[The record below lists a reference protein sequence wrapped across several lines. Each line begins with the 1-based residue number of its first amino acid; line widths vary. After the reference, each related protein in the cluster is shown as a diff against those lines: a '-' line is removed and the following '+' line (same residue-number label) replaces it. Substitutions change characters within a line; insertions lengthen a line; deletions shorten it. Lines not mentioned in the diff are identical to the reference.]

1 MITGLKLQNIS
12 VCYGERKILK
22 ELNLE
27 IPKGEF
33 CGLLGLNGSGKT
45 TLLHAAC
52 GFLPM
57 QGDCYVDEENCK
69 NLNERQRARKIAFI
83 PQNCSLTGGRAALEV
98 VLMGH
103 NPWLH
108 ILESP
113 SVEQKNQALE
123 IMEKLGCLHLADKDF
138 GELSQGQKQMV
149 ILARCI
155 VQNAP
160 VMLMDEPDSALD
172 FLNKHIVLE
181 KIRNVV
187 RDGNKAGLITMHD
200 PNFAMEYCD
209 RLFLLKD
216 GEIVTQIHMKKDSE
230 EKIKESLSMIYGKIE
245 LLKNGKE
252 YLMGKKQN
260 V

>member
-1 MITGLKLQNIS
+1 MMTGLKLQNIS
-12 VCYGERKILK
+12 VSYGDHRILK
-22 ELNLE
+22 ELSME
-27 IPKGEF
+27 VPRGEF

-57 QGDCYVDEENCK
+57 DGECYVDGENCK
-69 NLNERQRARKIAFI
+69 FLNERQRARKIAFI
-83 PQNCSLTGGRAALEV
+83 PQSCSLTGGRKALEV
-98 VLMGH
+98 VLMGY

-108 ILESP
+108 ILESL
-113 SVEQKNQALE
+113 SAEQKKQALE
-123 IMEKLGCLHLADKDF
+123 IMGKLECRYLADKDF

-149 ILARCI
+149 ILARCMI
-155 VQNAP
+155 QNAP

-181 KIRNVV
+181 KIRRIVKEEH
-187 RDGNKAGLITMHD
+187 KAGLITMHD

-209 RLFLLKD
+209 RLFLLRN
-216 GEIVTQIHMKKDSE
+216 GEIVTQIHMKEDSE
-230 EKIKESLSMIYGKIE
+230 ENIKRSLSMIYGEIE
-245 LLKNGKE
+245 LLKNGTE

-260 V
+260 E

>member
-1 MITGLKLQNIS
+1 
-12 VCYGERKILK
+12 
-22 ELNLE
+22 
-27 IPKGEF
+27 
-33 CGLLGLNGSGKT
+33 
-45 TLLHAAC
+45 
-52 GFLPM
+52 
-57 QGDCYVDEENCK
+57 
-69 NLNERQRARKIAFI
+69 
-83 PQNCSLTGGRAALEV
+83 
-98 VLMGH
+98 MGY
-103 NPWLH
+103 NPWLN

-113 SVEQKNQALE
+113 SVEQKKQARE
-123 IMEKLGCLHLADKDF
+123 IMDKLGCLHLADKDF

-155 VQNAP
+155 AQNAP

-181 KIRNVV
+181 KIPTVV
-187 RDGNKAGLITMHD
+187 IDVNKAGLITMHD

-216 GEIVTQIHMKKDSE
+216 GKIVTQIHMKTDSK
-230 EKIKESLSMIYGKIE
+230 EKIKESLSMIYGEIE

-252 YLMGKKQN
+252 YLMGKRQD